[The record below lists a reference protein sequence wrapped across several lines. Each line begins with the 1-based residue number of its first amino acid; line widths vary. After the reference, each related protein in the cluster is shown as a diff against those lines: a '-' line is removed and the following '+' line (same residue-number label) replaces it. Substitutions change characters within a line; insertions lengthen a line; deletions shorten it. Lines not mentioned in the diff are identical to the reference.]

1 MIRETV
7 YFEGRVQGVGFRM
20 TTARVAKRHA
30 VAGFVKNLPDGRV
43 QLVAEGAAPAVRDF
57 VDAVQAAMGGGI
69 VNLECHR
76 GIGTG
81 EYGEPGAEHAFR
93 VVL

>member
-20 TTARVAKRHA
+20 TTARVAKHHD
-30 VAGFVKNLPDGRV
+30 VAGYVKNLPDGRV
-43 QLVAEGAAPAVRDF
+43 QLVAEGGAGAVRDF
-57 VDAVQAAMGGGI
+57 VDAVQAAMAGGI

-81 EYGEPGAEHAFR
+81 EFGTPGAEHAFR
-93 VVL
+93 VGQ

>member
-7 YFEGRVQGVGFRM
+7 YFEGRVQGVGFRV
-20 TTARVAKRHA
+20 TTTRVAKAHD

-43 QLVAEGAAPAVRDF
+43 QLVAEGGAAAVRDF
-57 VDAVQAAMGGGI
+57 VDAVQTAMAGGI

-76 GIGTG
+76 GVGTG
-81 EYGEPGAEHAFR
+81 EFGSPGAEDAFR
-93 VVL
+93 VVV

>member
-20 TTARVAKRHA
+20 TAARVAKGHA
-30 VAGFVKNLPDGRV
+30 VAGCVKNLPDGRV
-43 QLVAEGAAPAVRDF
+43 LLIAEGTAAAVRDF
-57 VDAVQAAMGGGI
+57 VDAVQAAMAGGI

-76 GIGTG
+76 AMGTG
-81 EYGEPGAEHAFR
+81 EYGTPESDHVFR
-93 VVL
+93 VVM